1 MSGQYVTAIYLR
13 ISDEDENPGEARE
26 SESISGQRFLLT
38 DFVRG
43 HRELSESRIIELVD
57 DGFSGTNFD
66 RPGIKKLLEMA
77 KTHQVNCIV
86 VKDFSR
92 FGRNYLEVGNYLE
105 QIFPFLGIRFLS
117 VNDHFDSSENIG
129 AAGAIEVG
137 FKNIIHE
144 AYSKDLSEKIRS
156 VRRMMAEQ
164 GKFVTAFAPYG
175 YRKSEATK
183 NQLIVDAECAVVVR
197 RIFDLFL
204 SGMGNTAIAR
214 LLNKEEIPSPYMVRT
229 QRKEN
234 FHRNGCKEEN
244 HWTAGTVS
252 RILSDQRYVG
262 DAVYGKVS
270 PKEIGSKKEV
280 RVPEENWIIVPDAHP
295 CIVKRELFEAVRFS
309 KKKYR
314 IYGSRNKADFFT
326 GHLQESQLET
336 GILNCLQ
343 LLVLLVQK
351 SDKKARQSDAF
362 KLYRRFKAGK
372 IAEDTFVKKTADMET
387 KLPHIQFPHL
397 HEEAMKG
404 FLCTFHVETDGRV
417 IVVWNFR
424 DPYQLKR

>member
-1 MSGQYVTAIYLR
+1 MSGQYVTALYLR
-13 ISDEDENPGEARE
+13 ISDEDNNSGEARE
-26 SESISGQRFLLT
+26 SESISGQRLLLT

-43 HRELSESRIIELVD
+43 HRELSGSRIIELVD

-77 KTHQVNCIV
+77 KSHQVNCIV

-92 FGRNYLEVGNYLE
+92 FGRNYLEAGNYLE

-117 VNDHFDSSENIG
+117 VNDHFDSFENIG

-175 YRKSEATK
+175 YKKAEKSK
-183 NQLIVDAECAVVVR
+183 NQLLVDEECAVVVR
-197 RIFDLFL
+197 RIFELFL
-204 SGMGNTAIAR
+204 SGMGSTSIAC
-214 LLNKEEIPSPYMVRT
+214 LLNNEGIPSPYMVRR
-229 QRKEN
+229 QRKEK
-234 FHRNGCKEEN
+234 FHCTGCKKET
-244 HWTAGTVS
+244 HWTAGTVT

-262 DAVYGKVS
+262 DAVYGKVA
-270 PKEIGSKKEV
+270 PKETGSKKDV
-280 RVPEENWIIVPDAHP
+280 RIPEENWIIVPDAHP
-295 CIVKRELFEAVRFS
+295 GIVIREIFEAARS
-309 KKKYR
+309 LKKKYR
-314 IYGSRNKADFFT
+314 VHESRNRADCIA
-326 GHLQESQLET
+326 GHLQDSQLET
-336 GILNCLQ
+336 AILTCLQ

-351 SDKKARQSDAF
+351 GDKAAKQSDAF

-372 IAEDTFVKKTADMET
+372 ISEDIYVKKTADMET
-387 KLPHIQFPHL
+387 ELLHIRFPHL
-397 HEEAMKG
+397 HEEAMKE
-404 FLCTFHVETDGRV
+404 FLLAFHVETDGKV
-417 IVVWNFR
+417 IIVWSFR
-424 DPYQLKR
+424 DPYQL

>member
-1 MSGQYVTAIYLR
+1 MSGQCVTALYLR
-13 ISDEDENPGEARE
+13 ISDEDENSGEARE
-26 SESISGQRFLLT
+26 SESISGQRLLLT

-66 RPGIKKLLEMA
+66 RPGIKKLLEMVKA
-77 KTHQVNCIV
+77 HQVNCIV

-92 FGRNYLEVGNYLE
+92 FGRNYLETGNYLE

-117 VNDHFDSSENIG
+117 VNDHFDSFENLG

-175 YRKSEATK
+175 FRKSETTK
-183 NQLIVDAECAVVVR
+183 NQLLVDEECAVVVR
-197 RIFDLFL
+197 RIFDLYL
-204 SGMGNTAIAR
+204 SGMGNTAIAS
-214 LLNKEEIPSPYMVRT
+214 LFNKEGILSPYMIRR

-234 FHRNGCKEEN
+234 FHRTGCKEEN

-252 RILSDQRYVG
+252 RILSDRRYVG
-262 DAVYGKVS
+262 DAVYGKVA
-270 PKEIGSKKEV
+270 PKEIGSKKDV

-295 CIVKRELFEAVRFS
+295 GIVKREVFEAVRFS
-309 KKKYR
+309 KKKYSVHE
-314 IYGSRNKADFFT
+314 SRNRTDRFA
-326 GHLQESQLET
+326 GQLQDSQMET
-336 GILNCLQ
+336 GILTCLQ
-343 LLVLLVQK
+343 LLALLVQK
-351 SDKKARQSDAF
+351 SDKEAKQNGAY

-372 IAEDTFVKKTADMET
+372 ITEDVFVKKTADMET
-387 KLPHIQFPHL
+387 ELLHIRFPHL
-397 HEEAMKG
+397 HEEAMKE
-404 FLCTFHVETDGRV
+404 FLFAFHVETDGRV
-417 IVVWNFR
+417 IIIWSFR
-424 DPYQLKR
+424 DPYQL